1 VATPSLLKDLV
12 KGNSS
17 HAETPKK
24 LAESASVKHIQHT
37 LGKDTS
43 KSEMSAE
50 TVFEEAIGKTLE
62 DASDFSVAQSNNNTL

>member
-1 VATPSLLKDLV
+1 
-12 KGNSS
+12 
-17 HAETPKK
+17 
-24 LAESASVKHIQHT
+24 VKHVQHT